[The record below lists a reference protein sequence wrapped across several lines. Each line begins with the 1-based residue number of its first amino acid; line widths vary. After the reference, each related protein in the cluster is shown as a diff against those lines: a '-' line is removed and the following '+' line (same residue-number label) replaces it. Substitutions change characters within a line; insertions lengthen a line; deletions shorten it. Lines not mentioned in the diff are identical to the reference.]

1 VPVAETHEIDAVVIG
16 AGAVGLAC
24 ARALALA
31 GHETVVLER
40 HGATGTEISARNSEV
55 IHAGIY
61 YSPGSLKARLCV
73 EGRER
78 LYAYLEARKL
88 PYRKCGKLIVATEEA
103 QFAELG
109 GIAKRARANG
119 VGDLRELTKREALDM
134 EPALRVEA
142 ALLSPSTGIF
152 DAHAYMLSLQGDF
165 EDAGGMIA
173 FHAKAARIT
182 REGSGFAVQVEGAE
196 PMTLRSRIVVNAGG
210 LRAPALAAR
219 VEGLDAAHVPT
230 AHFAKGNYFALAG
243 RAPFSHLVYPVP
255 EAAGLGVH
263 LTLDMGGQARFGP
276 DVEWIDV
283 PEGTEPDYAV
293 DPSRAALF
301 NDAIR
306 RYWPEL
312 KDGALAPAYSGVRP
326 KVNAPGEAAAD
337 FIVSRPETHG
347 LPGLVNLFGIESPG
361 LTASLAIAEMVK
373 EMVEE

>member
-1 VPVAETHEIDAVVIG
+1 MHEIDAVVIG

-40 HGATGTEISARNSEV
+40 HGAIGTEISARNSEV

-61 YSPGSLKARLCV
+61 YPEGSLKARLCV

-78 LYAYLEARKL
+78 LYEYLEARKL

-119 VGDLRELTKREALDM
+119 VDDLRELTKREALDM

-152 DAHAYMLSLQGDF
+152 DAHAYMLGLQGDF

-173 FHAKAARIT
+173 FHAKASRIT
-182 REGSGFAVQVEGAE
+182 REGGGFAVQVEGVE
-196 PMTLRSRIVVNAGG
+196 PITLRSRIVVNAGG
-210 LRAPALAAR
+210 LWAPHLAAR
-219 VEGLDAAHVPT
+219 IEGLDAAHVPK
-230 AHFAKGNYFALAG
+230 AYFAKGNYFTLMG

-255 EAAGLGVH
+255 EAAGLGIH
-263 LTLDMGGQARFGP
+263 LTLDMGNQARFGP
-276 DVEWIDV
+276 DVEWIEVTD
-283 PEGTEPDYAV
+283 GGEPDYAV

-301 NDAIR
+301 YNAIR
-306 RYWPEL
+306 HYWPGL
-312 KDGALAPAYSGVRP
+312 KDGALAPAYSGLRP
-326 KVNAPGEAAAD
+326 KTNAPGETAAD
-337 FIVSRPETHG
+337 FIVSGPEAHG

-361 LTASLAIAEMVK
+361 LTASLAIAEMV
-373 EMVEE
+373 EGMVRE